1 MHFTNPFGCLACLEH
16 VVPLRGPKK
25 IAEQE
30 AQVSQEA
37 AKTQA
42 DARRLAKAGR
52 LRDEPPPR
60 RRAPHTP
67 VLCAYA
73 PHEGEEE
80 WGDSTLP
87 DAPSGCRGA
96 ARQPTPTKLRK
107 PVSQGFLTTIM
118 LSLLCMGIGT
128 AVAPVHPAPAPA
140 PASAAQG
147 KAGWGVGAAGSHFK
161 KKKSHAPVPTL
172 GTMTKKPFKVS
183 RFYGRGC
190 AVVDIDGDG
199 NEDVWLSN
207 GDNDKAQDLFG
218 VDACSSHLYLGDG
231 SGEFRDVPVLPAA
244 PESPKRRKRKT
255 LPDSE
260 AADAFASLLEGEK
273 PLGVTSDDT
282 TSQWGQVFF
291 VSITRLPL
299 DSRI

>member
-1 MHFTNPFGCLACLEH
+1 MRALAAAALWAALLGADQRAH
-16 VVPLRGPKK
+16 AQAPRWKPKGPGGKGGADLRG
-25 IAEQE
+25 QGE
-30 AQVSQEA
+30 AGGEA
-37 AKTQA
+37 KV
-42 DARRLAKAGR
+42 RGR
-52 LRDEPPPR
+52 
-60 RRAPHTP
+60 
-67 VLCAYA
+67 
-73 PHEGEEE
+73 
-80 WGDSTLP
+80 
-87 DAPSGCRGA
+87 
-96 ARQPTPTKLRK
+96 
-107 PVSQGFLTTIM
+107 
-118 LSLLCMGIGT
+118 
-128 AVAPVHPAPAPA
+128 
-140 PASAAQG
+140 
-147 KAGWGVGAAGSHFK
+147 WGVGEAETPRPGKAKPLAQGD
-161 KKKSHAPVPTL
+161 PGVPTL
-172 GTMTKKPFKVS
+172 GDMRKERFLGGRRK
-183 RFYGRGC
+183 FYGRGC
-190 AVVDIDGDG
+190 AILDVDADG

-207 GDNDKAQDLFG
+207 GDNGKAQDLFG